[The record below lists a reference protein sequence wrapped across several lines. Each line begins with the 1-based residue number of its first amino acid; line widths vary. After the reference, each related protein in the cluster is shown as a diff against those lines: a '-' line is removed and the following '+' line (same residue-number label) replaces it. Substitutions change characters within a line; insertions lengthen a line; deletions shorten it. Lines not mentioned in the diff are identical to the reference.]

1 MRKLS
6 QFGGCFPENIG
17 GRAECQHNRRI
28 TTLVEVRNNL
38 NYKVNKLPTDVCGS
52 PMLAGDPSCLILPRL
67 QAFLMKQEIF
77 INCSPQESRIAII
90 EDGFLAEFLIER
102 KEEMGIAGNIYK
114 GKVSRVLPGMQAAFV
129 DIGMEKAA
137 FLHASDFSSVP
148 EDVQLIASPGEDV
161 EVEALPKRVPR
172 HRLPLEKQL
181 SRDEAIL
188 VQVAK
193 DPLGTKGARVT
204 SHISL
209 PGRYMVFM
217 PGTKHIG
224 ISRRIESEEER
235 KRLKEIAES
244 VLTEDGGFI
253 LRTAS
258 EERSK
263 REIQRDLRF
272 LRILWRRLQQKAE
285 KAAAPALIHQDL
297 DLIARTIRDFFTAD
311 TEQVVID
318 SAKDHRRIMDFIRQ
332 FMPRLKA
339 KIVLYSGTEPLFDRH
354 GIEEKITK
362 ALDRRVWLRS
372 GGYIIIERTEALT
385 AIDVNTG
392 RFVGK
397 RNQEETIV
405 RTNLEAAQE
414 VVRQLR
420 LRNVGGIIII
430 DFIDMEKES
439 NRKKVYDA
447 LRDALKKD
455 KARSNILKI
464 SELGLVEMTRQRTRE
479 SLENQLLSPCPHCD
493 GRGRIK
499 SSVTIA
505 YDLLRA
511 IKKQQTNLENGKN
524 IVVRL
529 HPDVANFLYDEK
541 NNSLENL
548 EREINRRIIIKV
560 SQELRHDQYEITES

>member
-1 MRKLS
+1 
-6 QFGGCFPENIG
+6 
-17 GRAECQHNRRI
+17 
-28 TTLVEVRNNL
+28 
-38 NYKVNKLPTDVCGS
+38 
-52 PMLAGDPSCLILPRL
+52 
-67 QAFLMKQEIF
+67 MKQEIF
-77 INCSPQESRIAII
+77 INSSPQESRIAII
-90 EDGFLAEFLIER
+90 EDGLLAEFLIER

-148 EDVQLIASPGEDV
+148 DDVQLIGASGEDV
-161 EVEALPKRVPR
+161 EIEAPPPKRVSHR
-172 HRLPLEKQL
+172 RLPLEKQL
-181 SRDEAIL
+181 SRDESIL

-224 ISRRIESEEER
+224 ISRRIESEDER
-235 KRLKEIAES
+235 KRLKEIAGS
-244 VLTEDGGFI
+244 LLTGDGGFI

-258 EERSK
+258 EGRSK

-272 LRILWRRLQQKAE
+272 LTRLWRRLQKRAE
-285 KAAAPALIHQDL
+285 SAAAPALIHQDL
-297 DLIARTIRDFFTAD
+297 DLIARSIRDFFTPD
-311 TEQVVID
+311 TDQLVID
-318 SAKDHRRIMDFIRQ
+318 SSKDYRRVMDFVGQ
-332 FMPRLKA
+332 FMPRLKS
-339 KIVLYSGTEPLFDRH
+339 KIILHTGAESLFERH
-354 GIEEKITK
+354 AIEEKIEK

-405 RTNLEAAQE
+405 KTNLEAAQE

-439 NRKKVYDA
+439 DRKKVYDA

-455 KARSNILKI
+455 KARTNILKI

-499 SSVTIA
+499 SSVTVA

-511 IKKQQTNLENGKN
+511 IKKQQASLDNGKN

-560 SQELRHDQYEITES
+560 SQELRHDQYEIAES

>member
-1 MRKLS
+1 
-6 QFGGCFPENIG
+6 
-17 GRAECQHNRRI
+17 
-28 TTLVEVRNNL
+28 
-38 NYKVNKLPTDVCGS
+38 
-52 PMLAGDPSCLILPRL
+52 
-67 QAFLMKQEIF
+67 MKQEIF
-77 INCSPQESRIAII
+77 INSSPQESRIAIV
-90 EDGFLAEFLIER
+90 EEGLLAEFLIER

-129 DIGMEKAA
+129 DIGMDKAA

-148 EDVQLIASPGEDV
+148 EDVQLIAASEEEV
-161 EVEALPKRVPR
+161 EVADPPKRVPHR
-172 HRLPLEKQL
+172 RLPLEKQL
-181 SRDEAIL
+181 SRGEEIL

-235 KRLKEIAES
+235 KRLKEIAAS
-244 VLTEDGGFI
+244 LRREDGGFI

-258 EERSK
+258 EGQSK

-272 LRILWRRLQQKAE
+272 LSILWRRLQKKAE
-285 KAAAPALIHQDL
+285 KAVAPSLIHQDL
-297 DLIARTIRDFFTAD
+297 DLITRAIRDFFTAE

-318 SAKDHRRIMDFIRQ
+318 SAKDHRRILDFVSHV
-332 FMPRLKA
+332 MPRLKS
-339 KIVLYSGTEPLFDRH
+339 KIVLDAETEPLFDRH
-354 GIEEKITK
+354 AIEEKLQK

-397 RNQEETIV
+397 RNQEDTIV
-405 RTNLEAAQE
+405 KTNLEATQE
-414 VVRQLR
+414 IVRQLR

-430 DFIDMEKES
+430 DFIDMEKEA

-455 KARSNILKI
+455 KARTNILKI

-499 SSVTIA
+499 SPVTIA

-511 IKKQQTNLENGKN
+511 IKKQQTGLENGKH

-529 HPDVANFLYDEK
+529 HPDVANFLYDER

-560 SQELRHDQYEITES
+560 SQDLRYEQYEIAES

>member
-1 MRKLS
+1 VDLRCWPVILL
-6 QFGGCFPENIG
+6 
-17 GRAECQHNRRI
+17 A
-28 TTLVEVRNNL
+28 
-38 NYKVNKLPTDVCGS
+38 LP
-52 PMLAGDPSCLILPRL
+52 LPRL
-67 QAFLMKQEIF
+67 QTFRMKQEIF
-77 INCSPQESRIAII
+77 INSSSQESRIAIV
-90 EDGFLAEFLIER
+90 EDGLLAEFLIER

-148 EDVQLIASPGEDV
+148 EDVQLIDSPGEDV
-161 EVEALPKRVPR
+161 EVEAPPKRVPH

-258 EERSK
+258 EGRSK

-339 KIVLYSGTEPLFDRH
+339 KIVLYSGAEPLFDRH

-405 RTNLEAAQE
+405 RTNLEAAHE

-430 DFIDMEKES
+430 DFIDMEKDS

-455 KARSNILKI
+455 KARTNILKI

-499 SSVTIA
+499 SSVTVA

-511 IKKQQTNLENGKN
+511 IKKQQANLENGKN

-560 SQELRHDQYEITES
+560 SQDLRHDQYEITES

>member
-1 MRKLS
+1 
-6 QFGGCFPENIG
+6 
-17 GRAECQHNRRI
+17 
-28 TTLVEVRNNL
+28 
-38 NYKVNKLPTDVCGS
+38 
-52 PMLAGDPSCLILPRL
+52 
-67 QAFLMKQEIF
+67 MKQEIF
-77 INCSPQESRIAII
+77 INSTPQESRIAII
-90 EDGFLAEFLIER
+90 EDGLLAEFLIER

-148 EDVQLIASPGEDV
+148 EDVQLITSPGEDV
-161 EVEALPKRVPR
+161 EVEAVPKRVPH

-224 ISRRIESEEER
+224 ISRRIESDEER
-235 KRLKEIAES
+235 TRLKEIAES
-244 VLTEDGGFI
+244 VLTKHGGFI

-258 EERSK
+258 EGRSK

-272 LRILWRRLQQKAE
+272 LTILWRRLQKKAE
-285 KAAAPALIHQDL
+285 KAAAPSLIHQDL

-318 SAKDHRRIMDFIRQ
+318 SAKDHRRIMDFVRQ
-332 FMPRLKA
+332 FMPRLKP
-339 KIVLYSGTEPLFDRH
+339 KIVLYSGAEPLFDRH
-354 GIEEKITK
+354 GIEEKIAK
-362 ALDRRVWLRS
+362 VLDRRVWLRS

-479 SLENQLLSPCPHCD
+479 SLENQLLSPCPHCE

-499 SSVTIA
+499 SAVTVA

-511 IKKQQTNLENGKN
+511 IKKQQATLENGKN
-524 IVVRL
+524 ILVRL

-560 SQELRHDQYEITES
+560 SQELRHDQYEIAES

>member
-1 MRKLS
+1 
-6 QFGGCFPENIG
+6 
-17 GRAECQHNRRI
+17 
-28 TTLVEVRNNL
+28 
-38 NYKVNKLPTDVCGS
+38 
-52 PMLAGDPSCLILPRL
+52 
-67 QAFLMKQEIF
+67 MKQEMF
-77 INCSPQESRIAII
+77 INSSPQESRIAIV
-90 EDGFLAEFLIER
+90 EDGLLAEFLIER

-148 EDVQLIASPGEDV
+148 EDMQLIDTPGE
-161 EVEALPKRVPR
+161 EVEIEAPPKRIPR
-172 HRLPLEKQL
+172 RHLPLEKQL

-235 KRLKEIAES
+235 KRLKEVATS
-244 VLTEDGGFI
+244 LLTGDGGFI

-258 EERSK
+258 EGRSK

-272 LRILWRRLQQKAE
+272 LTRLWRRLQKRAE
-285 KAAAPALIHQDL
+285 GVAAPSLIHQDL
-297 DLIARTIRDFFTAD
+297 DLIARSIRDFFTPD
-311 TEQVVID
+311 TEQLVID
-318 SAKDHRRIMDFIRQ
+318 SSKDYRRIMDFVGQ
-332 FMPRLKA
+332 FMPRLKS
-339 KIVLYSGTEPLFDRH
+339 KIVLYSGAEPLFEHH
-354 GIEEKITK
+354 GIEEKIER

-405 RTNLEAAQE
+405 KTNLEAAQE

-439 NRKKVYDA
+439 DRKKVYDA
-447 LRDALKKD
+447 LKEALKKD
-455 KARSNILKI
+455 KARTNILKI

-499 SSVTIA
+499 SSVTVA

-511 IKKQQTNLENGKN
+511 IKKQQTSLENGKN
-524 IVVRL
+524 VVVRL

-560 SQELRHDQYEITES
+560 SQELRHDQYEIAES

>member
-1 MRKLS
+1 
-6 QFGGCFPENIG
+6 
-17 GRAECQHNRRI
+17 
-28 TTLVEVRNNL
+28 
-38 NYKVNKLPTDVCGS
+38 
-52 PMLAGDPSCLILPRL
+52 MLAGGPPCIILPRL
-67 QAFLMKQEIF
+67 QAFPMKQEIF

-339 KIVLYSGTEPLFDRH
+339 KIVLYSGAEPLFDRH

-511 IKKQQTNLENGKN
+511 IKKQQANVENGKN

>member
-1 MRKLS
+1 MSPGRPLKGHDEIMLEVIAVLLYKHFGS
-6 QFGGCFPENIG
+6 LAGLYLITHCRLIQFLPYLPAI
-17 GRAECQHNRRI
+17 GRA
-28 TTLVEVRNNL
+28 
-38 NYKVNKLPTDVCGS
+38 
-52 PMLAGDPSCLILPRL
+52 LARSTC
-67 QAFLMKQEIF
+67 MKQEIL
-77 INCSPQESRIAII
+77 ISSTPQESRIAIL
-90 EDGFLAEFLIER
+90 EDGVLAEFLIER

-114 GKVSRVLPGMQAAFV
+114 GKVARVLPGMQAAFV
-129 DIGMEKAA
+129 DIGMDKAG
-137 FLHASDFSSVP
+137 FLHASDYYEIP
-148 EDVQLIASPGEDV
+148 GDVQIIGANGEDA
-161 EVEALPKRVPR
+161 EFTEAPKPPPPSR
-172 HRLPLEKQL
+172 RLPLEKRV
-181 SRDEAIL
+181 SSGEAIL

-204 SHISL
+204 SHVSL
-209 PGRYMVFM
+209 PGRYMVFI
-217 PGTKHIG
+217 PGSKHIG

-235 KRLKEIAES
+235 KRLKEIAQS
-244 VLTEDGGFI
+244 LRTEEGGFI
-253 LRTAS
+253 LRTAC
-258 EERSK
+258 EGRSK

-272 LRILWRRLQQKAE
+272 LIILWKRIQK
-285 KAAAPALIHQDL
+285 KADTLSAPALIHQDL
-297 DLIARTIRDFFTAD
+297 DSITRAIRDFYSPE

-318 SAKDHRRIMDFIRQ
+318 SPKDHRRVLDFVRQ

-339 KIVLYSGTEPLFDRH
+339 KIVLYSDKEPLFDRH
-354 GIEEKITK
+354 GVEEKVQK

-372 GGYIIIERTEALT
+372 GGSIIIERTEALT

-397 RNQEETIV
+397 RNQEETIL
-405 RTNLEAAQE
+405 RTNMDAVHE

-430 DFIDMEKES
+430 DFIDMEKEG

-455 KARSNILKI
+455 KARTNILKI

-479 SLENQLLSPCPHCD
+479 SLENQLLSPCPHCE

-499 SSVTIA
+499 SAVTVA
-505 YDLLRA
+505 YEVLRA
-511 IKKQQTNLENGKN
+511 IKRQQAAMEDGKN

-548 EREINRRIIIKV
+548 EREINRRVVIKA
-560 SQELRHDQYEITES
+560 SQELPHQQYEITPS

>member
-1 MRKLS
+1 
-6 QFGGCFPENIG
+6 
-17 GRAECQHNRRI
+17 
-28 TTLVEVRNNL
+28 
-38 NYKVNKLPTDVCGS
+38 
-52 PMLAGDPSCLILPRL
+52 
-67 QAFLMKQEIF
+67 MKQEIF
-77 INCSPQESRIAII
+77 INSSPQESRIAII
-90 EDGFLAEFLIER
+90 EDGLLAEFLIER

-137 FLHASDFSSVP
+137 FLHASDFSIVP
-148 EDVQLIASPGEDV
+148 EDVQLIGSSAEDV
-161 EVEALPKRVPR
+161 EVEAPPKRVPH

-244 VLTEDGGFI
+244 VLTEHGGFI

-258 EERSK
+258 EGRSK

-272 LRILWRRLQQKAE
+272 LTILWRRLQKKAE
-285 KAAAPALIHQDL
+285 KAAAPSLIHQDL

-339 KIVLYSGTEPLFDRH
+339 KIVLYSGAEPLFDRH

-397 RNQEETIV
+397 RNQEDTIV
-405 RTNLEAAQE
+405 RTNLEAAHE

-430 DFIDMEKES
+430 DFIDMEKDS

-455 KARSNILKI
+455 KARTNILKI

-499 SSVTIA
+499 SSVTVA

-511 IKKQQTNLENGKN
+511 IKKQQANLENGKN
-524 IVVRL
+524 ILVRL

-560 SQELRHDQYEITES
+560 SQELRHDQYEIAES